1 MPSPAF
7 PLSDN
12 DLEHL
17 VSYKFNGGDLGIS
30 TVSKVDLPA
39 GSLFTPITTH
49 TYVSKPE
56 WSSVQTGREE
66 HIELNS
72 GLLYINHSCQ
82 PVLEVDTTK
91 MEVRVANNRDLKAG
105 DDLSF
110 FYPSTEWYCARPF
123 ECRCGAGEDV
133 CIGTQQGAYF
143 LSKDKLDQYFI
154 NKHILELA
162 AERDA
167 GKEEGSAQVGSGS
180 VANGAAQH

>member
-12 DLEHL
+12 NLEHL
-17 VSYKFNGGDLGIS
+17 VEYKFNGGDLGIS
-30 TVSKVDLPA
+30 IVSKVDLPA
-39 GSLFTPITTH
+39 GSQFTPITTH

-56 WSSVQTGREE
+56 WSSVQTGKNE

-72 GLLYINHSCQ
+72 GLLYVNHSCQ
-82 PVLEVDTTK
+82 PTLEFDTTK
-91 MEVRVANNRDLKAG
+91 MEVRVARDRDLKAG

-110 FYPSTEWYCARPF
+110 FYPSTEWDCARPF
-123 ECRCGAGEDV
+123 ECLCGAPKDI

-167 GKEEGSAQVGSGS
+167 GRNKANGSI
-180 VANGAAQH
+180 ANGAAR